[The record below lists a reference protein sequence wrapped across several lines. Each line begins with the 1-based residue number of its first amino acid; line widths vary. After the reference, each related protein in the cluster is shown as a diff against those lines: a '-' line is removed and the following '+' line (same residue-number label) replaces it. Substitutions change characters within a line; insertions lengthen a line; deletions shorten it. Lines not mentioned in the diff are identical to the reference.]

1 MINVRRSTSFILLA
15 IVGLTLFGA
24 GNAYSDNIKRK
35 GRFIRSEV
43 EKVDESTSFMVTLAI
58 SEATSFPVI
67 KIHKMNLRTIHEVKI
82 FETVVDTI
90 NNQADGNLR
99 DYRNLLVLPD
109 EFIKDDR
116 TTREETRYEG
126 PFKDTPFTIDGVPV
140 VTDAKGLVVDSKQQ
154 WLAKFDDLSTNS
166 QKITVE
172 HASYGKQEVV
182 LTRFIL
188 RPLEPVQP
196 EFKKYDKGSTLD
208 VLEGM
213 GHDFSVTSN
222 TTLSAVDF
230 KCDVPDKC
238 VSGDV
243 FAITVEAT
251 NNTDKISG
259 NLFFCT
265 FSRDNWLDGKL
276 FYIGNLQPGQKRSFT
291 RLFKVP
297 NDLRTDASDVVI
309 SSWDTNKAHP
319 EAAKHFLIKTSR

>member
-1 MINVRRSTSFILLA
+1 MINYRRSTSFILLA
-15 IVGLTLFGA
+15 IVSLTLLCA
-24 GNAYSDNIKRK
+24 GNAFSDKIKRK

-67 KIHKMNLRTIHEVKI
+67 KIHKMTLRTIHEVKI

-126 PFKDTPFTIDGVPV
+126 PFKDTPFTIDGIPAI
-140 VTDAKGLVVDSKQQ
+140 TDAKGLVVDSKQQ

-172 HASYGKQEVV
+172 HASYGKQDIT

-188 RPLEPVQP
+188 RPLEQVQP
-196 EFKKYDKGSTLD
+196 DFKKYDKGSTLD
-208 VLEGM
+208 ILEGM

-230 KCDVPDKC
+230 KCDVPDSC

-251 NNTDKISG
+251 NNTDKTSG

-276 FYIGNLQPGQKRSFT
+276 FYIGNLLPGQKRSFT

-297 NDLRTDASDVVI
+297 NDLRTDASDIII